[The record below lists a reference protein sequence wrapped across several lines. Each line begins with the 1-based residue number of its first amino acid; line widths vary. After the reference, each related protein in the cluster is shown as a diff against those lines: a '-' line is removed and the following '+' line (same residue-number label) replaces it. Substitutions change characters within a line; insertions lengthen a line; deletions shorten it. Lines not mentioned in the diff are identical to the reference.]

1 MSHTLSLHNICEIHG
16 DVFNDEWME
25 ELELTQPDAA
35 TISTTTTDG
44 GTVRDLLVNYVL

>member
-1 MSHTLSLHNICEIHG
+1 MLHNICEAHG

-35 TISTTTTDG
+35 AAVSTTTTNG
-44 GTVRDLLVNYVL
+44 ATVRDLLVNYFENH